1 MKKAERPKMRFIV
14 VSEPNV
20 GLAGFWRAGFNV
32 GVGVEV
38 EVQVGVERIWK
49 VMDVVVSGA
58 TSSWCKWFGLEVGK
72 EITLGWEIHAGKSC
86 LS

>member
-1 MKKAERPKMRFIV
+1 MKKAETPKMRFIV
-14 VSEPNV
+14 VSGPNV

-38 EVQVGVERIWK
+38 EVEVGVEGVWK
-49 VMDVVVSGA
+49 VMDVVVSGGV
-58 TSSWCKWFGLEVGK
+58 SSWCKWFRTRGGEGDYFGLGD
-72 EITLGWEIHAGKSC
+72 TCWQN